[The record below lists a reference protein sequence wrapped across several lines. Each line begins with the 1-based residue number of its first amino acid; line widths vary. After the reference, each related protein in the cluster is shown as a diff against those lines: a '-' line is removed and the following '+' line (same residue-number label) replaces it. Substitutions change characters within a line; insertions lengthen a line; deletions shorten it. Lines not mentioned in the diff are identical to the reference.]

1 MFVVG
6 GESLIDLVPMRQKSD
21 GVIRME
27 AHQGGSP
34 YNCAIALALLGNES
48 GFLCPV
54 SQDGFGDYLAAP
66 LKQAGVKLLLAERVR
81 EPSSLAVVTLD
92 KRGQANYEFY
102 RAADRAFDIDKM
114 ILSLPRDLKLY
125 QIGGFCA
132 IEPND
137 AQIWEQVVR
146 AALQK
151 GATLSIDP
159 NIRPSLVN
167 DFAAYKQRLNRF
179 FDLVHLVKLSV
190 EDLEALDPALSV
202 EQHVEALLGRP
213 NCRLVIVTDGENGSK
228 AFNERGQASA
238 GIYRAPLLGDTVGA
252 GDALMAGVLTIL
264 GERGFLVPDRLG
276 QLDEASLGAVL
287 RFGAVVAGLNCAQK
301 GSHPPSRAEVDKIL
315 SENANPSL
323 DGAG

>member
-6 GESLIDLVPMRQKSD
+6 GESLIDLVPAPQKQD
-21 GVIRME
+21 GVILME

-34 YNCAIALALLGNES
+34 YNCAIALALLGNQS
-48 GFLCPV
+48 GFLCPI
-54 SQDGFGDYLAAP
+54 SKDGFGDYLLAP
-66 LKQAGVKLLLAERVR
+66 LKEAGVKLLLGERVK
-81 EPSSLAVVTLD
+81 EPTSLAVVTLNE
-92 KRGQANYEFY
+92 RGQANYEFY

-137 AQIWEQVVR
+137 AQIWEQVAR
-146 AALQK
+146 AAAQK
-151 GATLSIDP
+151 GAILSIDP
-159 NIRPSLVN
+159 NIRPSLVK
-167 DFAAYKQRLNRF
+167 DFAVYKKRLDRF
-179 FDLVHLVKLSV
+179 FDLVHLIKLSV

-202 EQHVEALLGRP
+202 ERHAEALLGRP

-228 AFNERGQASA
+228 AFNKRARASA
-238 GIYRAPLLGDTVGA
+238 GIYRAPLFGDTVGA

-264 GERGFLVPDRLG
+264 GERGDLVPDRLEK
-276 QLDEASLGAVL
+276 LDTSSLDQVL

-301 GSHPPSRAEVDKIL
+301 GSHPPSRSELDKVL
-315 SENANPSL
+315 SEI
-323 DGAG
+323 

>member
-6 GESLIDLVPMRQKSD
+6 GESLIDLVSEPKKSD
-21 GVIRME
+21 GIIHLQ

-34 YNCAIALALLGNES
+34 YNCAIALARLGNKT

-54 SQDGFGDYLAAP
+54 SKDGFGDYLLEP
-66 LKQAGVKLLLAERVR
+66 LKQAGVSVLLKKRVK

-92 KRGQANYEFY
+92 ERGQANYQFY

-114 ILSLPRDLKLY
+114 ILSLPKRLDLY

-137 AQIWEQVVR
+137 AQIWEQVAR
-146 AALQK
+146 SALQK

-179 FDLVHLVKLSV
+179 FDLVHLIKLSV
-190 EDLEALDPALSV
+190 EDLAALDASLSIK
-202 EQHVEALLGRP
+202 EHVKALLARR

-228 AFNERGQASA
+228 AFSEQGAASA
-238 GIYRAPLLGDTVGA
+238 GIYRAATFGDTVGA

-276 QLDEASLGAVL
+276 QLDAAALGEVL
-287 RFGAVVAGLNCAQK
+287 RFGAVTAGLNCAQK
-301 GSHPPSRAEVDKIL
+301 GSHPASRTEVDKAL
-315 SENANPSL
+315 GDSANRL
-323 DGAG
+323 QGEGG